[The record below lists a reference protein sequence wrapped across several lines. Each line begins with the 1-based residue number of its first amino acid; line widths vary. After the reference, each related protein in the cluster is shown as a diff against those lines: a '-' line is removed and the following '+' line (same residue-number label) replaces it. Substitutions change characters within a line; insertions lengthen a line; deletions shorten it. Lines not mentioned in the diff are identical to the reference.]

1 MFCLLDVDEG
11 AVKMTFKVVKELQK
25 IDATKKCGLLTCAHY
40 AGGYCV
46 GCENDNECEFIE
58 KSYTQD

>member
-1 MFCLLDVDEG
+1 
-11 AVKMTFKVVKELQK
+11 MTFKVVKELQK